1 MPSLVI
7 IVLLVRK
14 LQKVAF
20 YSFQFI
26 LHTPRDSSQDFFSR
40 IGEKS
45 NNYEYLRKSY
55 HIECFFISFKNL
67 WLEISRSVPDM

>member
-26 LHTPRDSSQDFFSR
+26 LHTPRDSPQDFFPEYVKKVTIMR
-40 IGEKS
+40 I
-45 NNYEYLRKSY
+45 
-55 HIECFFISFKNL
+55 
-67 WLEISRSVPDM
+67 